1 MNAAIRIQD
10 QTARSDQYATA
21 EDFGRL
27 FTGNMDKLYMLAFL
41 LTGDPETAEQCFV
54 AGLESSLT
62 SNTVFRK
69 WALLWARQAIIK
81 NAIATLRPHPQS
93 DAMLPRQGRDAGEI
107 LAHGKESVTIQH
119 VLELSDFMR
128 FVYVMSV
135 LEGLSDN
142 QCTFL
147 LDCSLPELQR
157 ARNQAIQQIAR
168 AAESEMFTA
177 FESRMNMHS

>member
-1 MNAAIRIQD
+1 MNAAVKIQD
-10 QTARSDQYATA
+10 QTAHSHQYATS

-27 FTGNMDKLYMLAFL
+27 FAKHMDKLYMLAFL

-54 AGLESSLT
+54 GGLESSL
-62 SNTVFRK
+62 SSSTVFRK

-81 NAIATLRPHPQS
+81 NAIATLRPLPQS
-93 DAMLPRQGRDAGEI
+93 DSMRPRHGRDAGEI
-107 LAHGKESVTIQH
+107 LAHGKDCVMILRILQ
-119 VLELSDFMR
+119 LSDFMR

-157 ARNQAIQQIAR
+157 SRNQAIQQVAR

-177 FESRMNMHS
+177 FGSRINMHC

>member
-1 MNAAIRIQD
+1 MNAAIRIQA
-10 QTARSDQYATA
+10 QTAPSDQYATA

-41 LTGDPETAEQCFV
+41 LTGGPETAEHCFV
-54 AGLESSLT
+54 AGLESSLS

-81 NAIATLRPHPQS
+81 NAIAALRPLPQS
-93 DAMLPRQGRDAGEI
+93 DSMLPRHGRDAGEV
-107 LAHGKESVTIQH
+107 LAHGKNCVMILHILQ
-119 VLELSDFMR
+119 LSDFMR

-157 ARNQAIQQIAR
+157 SRNQAIQQISR

-177 FESRMNMHS
+177 PNEV